1 LATPESTETG
11 VQWSDVVL
19 KLFDRRF
26 VIFTGKGGVGKTTLA
41 SAFALSCA
49 MRGER
54 TLLMELNVKDKVS
67 SMFGSDQIGSEIV
80 EIEDCLY
87 AVNATPAAAIEEYAL
102 MILRLRVIYKAVF
115 ENRIIQTFLRAVPGL
130 NELVMLGKAYFH
142 AVETHDD
149 GTHVWDKIVVDAP
162 ATGHGIFFFQI
173 PQVITSLISSG
184 HMYDEAIRIL
194 ELIQDPERTA
204 LNLVTLAEE
213 MPINEC
219 LMLRDAA
226 TNKLGMPL
234 GYVIANGILDEA
246 FKEGDGALVDTLE
259 KAQISDTRL
268 RGLLDAARY
277 RQVRAELQRQ
287 HLETLED
294 KIGLPLLT
302 ITDKMGGR
310 MDFQGIKRIADELTA
325 QLERGAP

>member
-1 LATPESTETG
+1 LASPESSESG
-11 VQWSDVVL
+11 VQRSDVVL
-19 KLFDRRF
+19 DLFERRF

-41 SAFALSCA
+41 SAFALGCA

-80 EIEDCLY
+80 EIEDCLF
-87 AVNATPAAAIEEYAL
+87 AVNATPDAAIEEYAL
-102 MILRLRVIYKAVF
+102 MILKLRVIYKAVF

-142 AVETHDD
+142 AVETHAD
-149 GTHVWDKIVVDAP
+149 GTYVWDKIVIDAP

-184 HMYDEAIRIL
+184 HMYDEATRIL
-194 ELIQDPERTA
+194 DLIQDPKRTA

-219 LMLRDAA
+219 LMLRNAA
-226 TNKLGMPL
+226 TEQLGIPL
-234 GYVIANGILDEA
+234 GYVIANGILEKA
-246 FKEGDGALVDTLE
+246 FEDGDDTLIDALE
-259 KAQISDTRL
+259 TAQVDDERVQ
-268 RGLLDAARY
+268 GLLEAARY
-277 RQVRAELQRQ
+277 RQVRADLQRQ
-287 HLETLED
+287 HLDTLED

-302 ITDKMGGR
+302 VTDQMGGR
-310 MDFQGIKRIADELTA
+310 MDFQGIKRIADELSA
-325 QLERGAP
+325 QLDQGGL